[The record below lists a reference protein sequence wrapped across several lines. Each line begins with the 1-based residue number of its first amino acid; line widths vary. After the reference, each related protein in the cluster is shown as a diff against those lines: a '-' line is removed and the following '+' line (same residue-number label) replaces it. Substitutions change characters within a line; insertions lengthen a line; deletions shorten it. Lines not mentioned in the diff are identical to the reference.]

1 MRRSKRPGR
10 IRHAEQQLA
19 DARERHAAA
28 LASTITKAEAA
39 ALPRGLLAT
48 IEAGVPALVADVE
61 KIEAGTPAQVQAA
74 LKAAVRAFRLRL
86 ADSIVESVRSRGD

>member
-28 LASTITKAEAA
+28 LASTITKAEAV

-61 KIEAGTPAQVQAA
+61 KIEVGTPAEVQRA
-74 LKAAVRAFRLRL
+74 LKEAVRAFRTRL
-86 ADSIVESVRSRGD
+86 ADSLEESIR